1 MVLLDE
7 CVTAR
12 MKTKT
17 LCGLWPGLTHV
28 KQALLCNKTDVTFLR
43 EDNVFHVLR
52 CKWWVKQRC
61 CVQYACEPVL
71 VDKNV

>member
-1 MVLLDE
+1 MCDSQNEIEDLVWFVAWSDT
-7 CVTAR
+7 C
-12 MKTKT
+12 K
-17 LCGLWPGLTHV
+17 
-28 KQALLCNKTDVTFLR
+28 ALLCNKTDVTFLC

-52 CKWWVKQRC
+52 CKWWVKQSC